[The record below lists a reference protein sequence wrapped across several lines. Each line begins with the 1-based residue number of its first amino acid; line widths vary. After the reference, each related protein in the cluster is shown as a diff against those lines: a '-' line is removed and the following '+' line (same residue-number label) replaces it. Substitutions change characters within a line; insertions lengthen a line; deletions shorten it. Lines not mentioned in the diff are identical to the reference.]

1 MMNQT
6 EVRKIAAISD
16 CDHAAMAEEE
26 QVFAEAGFDLK
37 LYQCHT
43 EDDLIE
49 QMADFEVF
57 GNQYAPMTER
67 VFQNLPKLKCV
78 VRYGVGVDHIDLE
91 SASRHGV
98 AVCNVPDYGIQ
109 EVALQALSL
118 ILSLHRKVM
127 KMNESVKSGKWNY
140 EESIPIRRFSELTVG
155 VIGVGRIGSMLT
167 QMLRP
172 LGCRILVCDLACP
185 EKPIPEGTE
194 MSDMDTLLAAADI
207 ISIHT
212 PLETS
217 RNMIAK
223 PQFMKM
229 KPRALLVNVS
239 RGGIVN
245 EEDLEEAL
253 RTGAIAGAAMDV
265 LKKEPPVGK
274 HPLFEYENFLCTP
287 HMAWYSEEASKDL
300 KRKLAEEM
308 VRAMK
313 GLPLCYQLNSF

>member
-1 MMNQT
+1 MNQT
-6 EVRKIAAISD
+6 ELRKIAAISD

-26 QVFAEAGFDLK
+26 QVFAEAGFHLK

-43 EDDLIE
+43 EDDLIAK
-49 QMADFEVF
+49 MADYEVI
-57 GNQYAPMTER
+57 GNQYAPMTEK
-67 VFQNLPKLKCV
+67 VFQHLPKLKCV

-91 SASRHGV
+91 SATRHGV
-98 AVCNVPDYGIQ
+98 KVCNVPDYGIQ

-118 ILSLHRKVM
+118 ILSLHRKVVT
-127 KMNESVKSGKWNY
+127 MNLSVKSGKWNY

-172 LGCRILVCDLACP
+172 LGCRILVCDPACP
-185 EKPIPEGTE
+185 EKPIPDGTE
-194 MSDMDTLLAAADI
+194 MTDMDTLLGSSDI

-217 RNMIAK
+217 RNMIAR
-223 PQFMKM
+223 PQFEMMKSS
-229 KPRALLVNVS
+229 ALLVNVS

-245 EEDLEEAL
+245 EADLEEAL
-253 RTGAIAGAAMDV
+253 RTGKIAGAAVDV
-265 LKKEPPVGK
+265 LKKEPPAGK
-274 HPLFEYENFLCTP
+274 HPLFEFDNFLCTP
-287 HMAWYSEEASKDL
+287 HMAWYSEEASRDL

-308 VRAMK
+308 VRAMN
-313 GLPLCYQLNSF
+313 GQPLFYQLNPF